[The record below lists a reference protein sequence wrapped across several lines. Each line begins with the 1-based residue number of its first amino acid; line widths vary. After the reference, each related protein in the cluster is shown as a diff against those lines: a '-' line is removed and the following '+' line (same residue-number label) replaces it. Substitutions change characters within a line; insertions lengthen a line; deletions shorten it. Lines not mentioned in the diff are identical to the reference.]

1 MSHEDFEYL
10 RRKAEE
16 ERRRKEIARRK
27 RISMLNGKVQA
38 IYNSIDVLMK
48 DYSRQ
53 IRSICSKAGNSGI
66 SSVSGTDEV
75 SNVLSGF
82 RSRLSAVSTSF
93 TENEEQL
100 NRTIDSLVSFKNE
113 VRLSSGRIVAIESR
127 VIRACGI
134 IDDIRQTQSR
144 IDSQLRYSSQS
155 CREIEEAMRN
165 YEVDS
170 VDSYNL
176 LQQRLTGYRDKNTEL
191 RAVSTDSDDPSVLS
205 KISSS
210 FSELSSRIAADD
222 KSFDVVMG
230 DIKARYSQ
238 RLTTEISDLIEKI
251 RANEEAR
258 KKDKA
263 DAENIARRKAE
274 EEQRAVLQE
283 KKLKVVELA
292 KKEFDDLIAEPV
304 ISSKISDA
312 IQDLLNKF
320 NTLKDADT
328 FELSDVYA
336 ISIQPKIKKIRRE
349 IEEYKKLAE
358 NFNGLYAEYVV
369 LAQYCEEEPKDYA
382 LSESSISMIQAEIT
396 RLQQA
401 AKKRDEQ
408 LFAAEAIRHALEE
421 MGYEL
426 IGEETSVPDSVFS
439 SRLYRDSRGNGINAV
454 VRSDG
459 SGSFEFGVLSV
470 DDHELTYNEARK
482 AAAET
487 KSFCSKHKKLH
498 ELLES
503 NGLKIGNQ
511 VRSAPTPE
519 NAIAI
524 NASTFNIS
532 EEVREDIIRS
542 AEVFTSSAAA
552 AEEKKLYA
560 DNEQQN

>member
-53 IRSICSKAGNSGI
+53 IRSICSKAGKSGI
-66 SSVSGTDEV
+66 SRVSGTDEV

-113 VRLSSGRIVAIESR
+113 VRLSSGKIVAIESR

-205 KISSS
+205 KISSA

-312 IQDLLNKF
+312 IQDLLNK
-320 NTLKDADT
+320 
-328 FELSDVYA
+328 
-336 ISIQPKIKKIRRE
+336 
-349 IEEYKKLAE
+349 
-358 NFNGLYAEYVV
+358 
-369 LAQYCEEEPKDYA
+369 
-382 LSESSISMIQAEIT
+382 
-396 RLQQA
+396 
-401 AKKRDEQ
+401 
-408 LFAAEAIRHALEE
+408 
-421 MGYEL
+421 
-426 IGEETSVPDSVFS
+426 
-439 SRLYRDSRGNGINAV
+439 
-454 VRSDG
+454 
-459 SGSFEFGVLSV
+459 
-470 DDHELTYNEARK
+470 
-482 AAAET
+482 
-487 KSFCSKHKKLH
+487 LH
-498 ELLES
+498 
-503 NGLKIGNQ
+503 
-511 VRSAPTPE
+511 
-519 NAIAI
+519 
-524 NASTFNIS
+524 
-532 EEVREDIIRS
+532 
-542 AEVFTSSAAA
+542 
-552 AEEKKLYA
+552 
-560 DNEQQN
+560 